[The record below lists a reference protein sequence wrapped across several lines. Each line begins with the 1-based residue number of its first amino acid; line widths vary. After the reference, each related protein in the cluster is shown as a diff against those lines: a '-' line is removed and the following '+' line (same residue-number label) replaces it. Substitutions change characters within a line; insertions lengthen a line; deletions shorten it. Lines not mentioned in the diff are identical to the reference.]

1 MSLFEAIGIS
11 GSGIKAMQ
19 TWIDTSSG
27 NLANINDQVANG
39 QPTYA
44 EQTPVFTPVSGSGAS
59 PTGEGVAVN
68 NIALGTTA
76 GVMALDPTSGVANA
90 QGQVST
96 PNISMSD
103 QLVQL
108 MEAQQSYAADTSALN
123 KAVSAYR
130 SGLTIGT

>member
-1 MSLFEAIGIS
+1 MSLFDAIGIS
-11 GSGIKAMQ
+11 GTGISAMQ
-19 TWIDTSSG
+19 TWIDTTSG
-27 NLANINDQVANG
+27 NLANINDKVAAG

-44 EQTPVFTPVSGSGAS
+44 QQTPVFTPVSGSSAS
-59 PTGEGVAVN
+59 PTGDGVAVS
-68 NIALGTTA
+68 NIALGSTA
-76 GVMALDPTSGVANA
+76 GETALDPTSGVANS

-96 PNISMSD
+96 PSISMSD
-103 QLVQL
+103 QLVQM